1 MDRAMISVDFSH
13 TFASES
19 DYFVFFFDFIH
30 FSYISCRYSA
40 VLTPLSQLWQH
51 GRFSYGQGEFSTCK
65 SRMTDAQE
73 KLCRISG
80 CGYKECNYKLIN
92 KAAQHKTQGL
102 HEQPRHR
109 LPPLIVSLLSETGL
123 IDTFIDLKR
132 KRGILDLFCF
142 YHNGCI
148 QLSFIRKRGNTLNG
162 LFPFLLVQKTYRKT

>member
-1 MDRAMISVDFSH
+1 MDRAMISFDFSH
-13 TFASES
+13 TFASAS

-73 KLCRISG
+73 KLCRISE

-109 LPPLIVSLLSETGL
+109 LPSLIVSLLSETGL
-123 IDTFIDLKR
+123 IDTLQIWREKEEFQTYFVSTIMDA
-132 KRGILDLFCF
+132 
-142 YHNGCI
+142 Y
-148 QLSFIRKRGNTLNG
+148 SFHSSEKGAI
-162 LFPFLLVQKTYRKT
+162 P